1 MSLVRNATLFT
12 ERVSKA
18 PISGNIDNPE
28 GGLDALM
35 QVWTPCICNWHSWTP
50 CIVQVLVCGD
60 RIGWRPESRRVV
72 VYTTDQVQYNH
83 SLNTI
88 DVGIKCEILVQ
99 TPCTS
104 NNPKHPVPRV
114 STWRVTASW
123 AVWWIPMT
131 VSVISTRQASMTGA
145 QSRVGK
151 WMKNIFNQNVV

>member
-35 QVWTPCICNWHSWTP
+35 QVQSPCISNWHSWTP

-83 SLNTI
+83 SLDT
-88 DVGIKCEILVQ
+88 Q
-99 TPCTS
+99 THWCGDKVYCTF

-145 QSRVGK
+145 QSRVRIR
-151 WMKNIFNQNVV
+151 MKNMFNQNVV

>member
-83 SLNTI
+83 SVDTQTHWCG
-88 DVGIKCEILVQ
+88 DKVW

-104 NNPKHPVPRV
+104 NNPQHPVPRV

-131 VSVISTRQASMTGA
+131 VSVISTPQASMTGA
-145 QSRVGK
+145 QSRVRK
-151 WMKNIFNQNVV
+151 WMKNMFNQNVV